1 MENKNFT
8 SCELKM
14 LLSFLEQIEINQMDS
29 SCNDLILPK
38 TPEHIDFVET
48 NNQCLPLK
56 EQLSIIGDEIVGLDI
71 TLTQYYIKRIKEI
84 INNNK

>member
-48 NNQCLPLK
+48 NNQLLPLK

-71 TLTQYYIKRIKEI
+71 TLTQYYIKRIREI